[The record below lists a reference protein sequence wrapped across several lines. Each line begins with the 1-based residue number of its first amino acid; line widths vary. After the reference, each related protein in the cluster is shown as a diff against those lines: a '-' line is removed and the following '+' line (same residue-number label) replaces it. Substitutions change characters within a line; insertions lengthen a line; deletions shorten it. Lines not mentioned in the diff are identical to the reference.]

1 MGKDKENFTQE
12 VLEEID
18 KNEKVTKNKAL
29 KKEIQETH
37 DKEFRKHIKDNEY
50 KKEITMFNNN
60 DINKRLLDKENID
73 IIKRPPLY
81 KFLREGEQM
90 LNEKSI
96 FDRFFKVKFFNNDL
110 DKIYYKNGKVYDF
123 SAKGQLSIDGENH
136 LIHYNNMLRNEL
148 LKFIMRL
155 KTNDW
160 KIKKCEC
167 ESDYNKNIC
176 RILKDSNFIIEDKD
190 YYYANEKLKEI
201 FKK

>member
-1 MGKDKENFTQE
+1 
-12 VLEEID
+12 
-18 KNEKVTKNKAL
+18 
-29 KKEIQETH
+29 
-37 DKEFRKHIKDNEY
+37 
-50 KKEITMFNNN
+50 
-60 DINKRLLDKENID
+60 
-73 IIKRPPLY
+73 
-81 KFLREGEQM
+81 M

-96 FDRFFKVKFFNNDL
+96 FDRFFKVEFSDGDL
-110 DKIYYKNGKVYDF
+110 DKIYYKNGKICDF
-123 SAKGQLSIDGENH
+123 SSKGQLVTENN

-148 LKFIMRL
+148 LKFIKGL
-155 KTNDW
+155 KINDW